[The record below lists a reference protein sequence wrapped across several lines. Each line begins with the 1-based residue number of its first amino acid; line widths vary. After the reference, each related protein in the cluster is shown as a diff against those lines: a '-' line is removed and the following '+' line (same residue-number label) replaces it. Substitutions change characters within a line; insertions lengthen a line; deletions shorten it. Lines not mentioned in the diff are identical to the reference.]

1 MNRRPPIRNVSALFV
16 VGFFLMPLVAR
27 AVPPAPGQESMAGM
41 KTCYVNHV
49 ALEKRVLATRGA
61 PALAAP
67 PALLNPRV
75 LVLRVQ
81 FSDTSFVSDQSAGF
95 FQDVQDFFVENSFG
109 IFRPDFTMSPIFTL
123 PGNEAA
129 YGNNCGGDIAC
140 HIDELITDALAAANP
155 AINFNNYD
163 QIMIYHAGYG
173 EESTNVPS
181 DIWSLFF
188 PAEGMPSSRIRVDG
202 KDFDGAMIVPELER
216 NASALGVICHEY
228 GHQLGLPDIY
238 DTSFA
243 GGRSTAGAWDL
254 MDYPW
259 TGSPVGANP
268 PHLGAW
274 SKRFLGFGS
283 TLSVSSGPV
292 SLSPIELAPGQ
303 SMEIFRSG
311 SEYFLLEYRLMTSA
325 AKYDK
330 ALPQAAGLLV
340 WHVDESVAE
349 DVTLLKLNS
358 VNAPSL
364 NGFGYYGVD
373 LVEADGD
380 AGAYFDKGV
389 GDAFVDGQSLSAPA
403 SNLFSGVVSTLVL
416 SNIQGVG
423 GPTASAEILF
433 LGATNHQAVARAI
446 SYPNPATGKV
456 RSGASVGTWATLR
469 VQLSRPFNPATFN
482 AKIFTIRGGLVRE
495 IQGQSFNFRQDLSQD
510 FEWVYE
516 YDWNGRDDT
525 GADVASGVYYLVFD
539 VEGEKVKKPLVIQ
552 R

>member
-1 MNRRPPIRNVSALFV
+1 
-16 VGFFLMPLVAR
+16 MPLVAR
-27 AVPPAPGQESMAGM
+27 AVPPAPGQEPMAGM

-49 ALEKRVLATRGA
+49 ALEKRVLAARGA

-75 LVLRVQ
+75 IVLRVQ
-81 FSDTSFVSDQSAGF
+81 FLGTSFVSDQSVDF
-95 FQDVQDFFVENSFG
+95 FQDVQDFFVENSYG
-109 IFRPDFTMSPIFTL
+109 VFRPIFTISSIFTL
-123 PGNEAA
+123 PGTMAT
-129 YGNNCGGDIAC
+129 YGNNCGGEIAC
-140 HIDELITDALAAANP
+140 HVDELITAALAAANP
-155 AINFNNYD
+155 SINFNDYD
-163 QIMIYHAGYG
+163 QIMIYHAGFG
-173 EESTNVPS
+173 EESTKVTS

-188 PAEGMPSSRIRVDG
+188 PADAMPSTIIRVDG
-202 KDFDGAMIVPELER
+202 NDFDGAMIVPELESG
-216 NASALGVICHEY
+216 ADALGVICHEY
-228 GHQLGLPDIY
+228 GHQLGLPDLY

-303 SMEIFRSG
+303 SMEIFRSV
-311 SEYFLLEYRLMTSA
+311 SEYFLLEYRSETSG
-325 AKYDK
+325 AKYDG

-340 WHVDESVAE
+340 WHVDEA
-349 DVTLLKLNS
+349 VTMNS
-358 VNAPSL
+358 TVMNWNVVNAPSE
-364 NGFGYYGVD
+364 NGFGHYGVD

-380 AGAYFDKGV
+380 AGAYLDKGV

-403 SNLFSGVVSTLVL
+403 SNLFSGAVSTLVL
-416 SNIQGVG
+416 SAIQGVG
-423 GPTASAEILF
+423 DPTANAQILF
-433 LGATNHQAVARAI
+433 LGATNHQSVDRAI
-446 SYPNPATGKV
+446 SYPNPSTGKV
-456 RSGASVGTWATLR
+456 RSGAAAGTWATLR
-469 VQLSRPFNPATFN
+469 VQLSRPFNPAVFN

-495 IQGQSFNFRQDLSQD
+495 IQGLSFVFRQDLSQD
-510 FEWVYE
+510 FQWVYE